1 MGLEVTIHAVGVGT
15 CSLTNKECDGLTVS
29 FGDGTLD
36 GGFLSQ
42 KAFMQLIHMKLRA
55 ASTGRKAS
63 SHGVAPADAIA
74 ANNGK

>member
-1 MGLEVTIHAVGVGT
+1 MSLEVTIHAVGVGT

-42 KAFMQLIHMKLRA
+42 KAFMQLIHMKLRTPA
-55 ASTGRKAS
+55 TGRKTSPHGAAS
-63 SHGVAPADAIA
+63 VDAIA